1 MDGFEL
7 CDEIKTEYIGA
18 ELDLPFITGLS
29 SQSKNDVQEQIEEN
43 GMNDFIEKPA
53 SKDQIKGA
61 IIAGLDFFK

>member
-18 ELDLPFITGLS
+18 NLDMPFITGIS
-29 SQSKNDVQEQIEEN
+29 GTSRADVQNRITEH

-53 SKDQIKGA
+53 AKA
-61 IIAGLDFFK
+61 AV